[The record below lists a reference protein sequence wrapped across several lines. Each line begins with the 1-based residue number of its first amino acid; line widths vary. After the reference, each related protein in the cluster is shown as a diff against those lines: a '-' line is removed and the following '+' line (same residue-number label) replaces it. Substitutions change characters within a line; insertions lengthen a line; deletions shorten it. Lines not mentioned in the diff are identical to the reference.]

1 LLHTKLPRQLFI
13 PLCFQQNIKYSE
25 AAAIEYA
32 ICHLNIRNIIICA
45 HTECGA
51 IKASIKHADSHDASG
66 LDNWLQI
73 IKEGFKKHAP
83 SDPTEGTKLNLLNQI
98 EHLKT
103 YPLVEDL
110 LAKNEITISAW
121 VYDVHSAQILEW
133 DTSQQDFRYIL
144 AQSND
149 SN

>member
-1 LLHTKLPRQLFI
+1 MAKEQQPHTLLITCSDSRLNPNEVFASGLGEIFMVRNVGNVVPCYSQD
-13 PLCFQQNIKYSE
+13 IKYSE

-73 IKEGFKKHAP
+73 IKEGFKSVLPAI
-83 SDPTEGTKLNLLNQI
+83 Q
-98 EHLKT
+98 LK
-103 YPLVEDL
+103 VQ
-110 LAKNEITISAW
+110 N
-121 VYDVHSAQILEW
+121 
-133 DTSQQDFRYIL
+133 
-144 AQSND
+144 
-149 SN
+149 